1 MNTRYKYCSVKLF
14 LYKVLD
20 NYAIF
25 VAMVSTYKTKALL
38 CLPLLRIQSMS
49 WRNKNIFVPKT

>member
-1 MNTRYKYCSVKLF
+1 MMNTRYKYYSVKLF

-25 VAMVSTYKTKALL
+25 VAMVSTYKTKAL
-38 CLPLLRIQSMS
+38 
-49 WRNKNIFVPKT
+49 